1 MAGSDVTELQRVLLT
16 AQQMQAGMDEAL
28 LIQAVERLSLLLPPT
43 SAPAAPS
50 SSPSLPPP
58 PPAPSPALPPPPPPP
73 PAPPPAAPPAPQP
86 ALPPPAPP
94 PPAPPP
100 AAAPPPPAARV
111 GQRLTDEI
119 GAVSYAGALRIA
131 SGFTPATSCAES
143 VLDLTAVLPEVGPL
157 YPPALLG

>member
-73 PAPPPAAPPAPQP
+73 PAPPPAAPP
-86 ALPPPAPP
+86 
-94 PPAPPP
+94 
-100 AAAPPPPAARV
+100 PPPAARV